1 MDIDER
7 VRPTARPGDAARVLL
22 TPERAAD
29 VLSISRWKL
38 YELLRTGRLRSV
50 RIGTCRRIPT
60 QALDE
65 FIADLTT
72 GQPNWHA

>member
-1 MDIDER
+1 MNVSDR
-7 VRPTARPGDAARVLL
+7 RGRADALRVLL

-29 VLSISRWKL
+29 ALSISRWKL

-65 FIADLTT
+65 FIASLAS
-72 GQPNWHA
+72 GQPGWRA